1 MSSIRQIFP
10 LVLSIQITVAV
21 GITGWVSFNSSERAV
36 SKLTRQLCDNLNY
49 RVEHQIRS
57 YLKEYIQINQSMT
70 IALSDGSINLND
82 INQVQKELFNKSKEL
97 NKQNVLYYGN
107 ESGTM
112 AGLERYSDGGF
123 QLRIREDANSP
134 NRPSY
139 ELSNNGERGKL
150 LMTEVYDHRRRPWY
164 IAAKASGKAIWGP
177 IYVSVPEI
185 ELSSARAT
193 PIYKANG
200 ELQGVSGINVPLKQ
214 IKQFMLQIRP
224 SEQWN
229 IFLAEGNG
237 DLVATT
243 SEIPIFEKDGNVFK
257 RFGLAE
263 SKDPRLQAA
272 SLAIQKQF
280 NGLQNL
286 QDSQIVEFEFNS
298 AKYIVITRKL
308 DKELQLDWSVGLIV
322 PKSIF
327 MQEIDTNNQVTL
339 IIIVILLGINIVIG
353 LVIAAWLLRPIKNL
367 MTAAKEIEEESFEP
381 EKLAAV
387 AQRKDE
393 LGQMARVF
401 QEMGS
406 TISERQNGMKSQLT
420 KLRAEKDEAKK
431 AVIASQMGQT
441 NSLQSILNRSRDARN
456 K

>member
-57 YLKEYIQINQSMT
+57 YLKEYIQVNQSMT

-177 IYVSVPEI
+177 IYVNS
-185 ELSSARAT
+185 
-193 PIYKANG
+193 
-200 ELQGVSGINVPLKQ
+200 
-214 IKQFMLQIRP
+214 
-224 SEQWN
+224 
-229 IFLAEGNG
+229 FLGYN
-237 DLVATT
+237 
-243 SEIPIFEKDGNVFK
+243 
-257 RFGLAE
+257 
-263 SKDPRLQAA
+263 
-272 SLAIQKQF
+272 
-280 NGLQNL
+280 
-286 QDSQIVEFEFNS
+286 
-298 AKYIVITRKL
+298 
-308 DKELQLDWSVGLIV
+308 
-322 PKSIF
+322 
-327 MQEIDTNNQVTL
+327 
-339 IIIVILLGINIVIG
+339 
-353 LVIAAWLLRPIKNL
+353 
-367 MTAAKEIEEESFEP
+367 
-381 EKLAAV
+381 
-387 AQRKDE
+387 
-393 LGQMARVF
+393 
-401 QEMGS
+401 
-406 TISERQNGMKSQLT
+406 
-420 KLRAEKDEAKK
+420 
-431 AVIASQMGQT
+431 
-441 NSLQSILNRSRDARN
+441 
-456 K
+456 